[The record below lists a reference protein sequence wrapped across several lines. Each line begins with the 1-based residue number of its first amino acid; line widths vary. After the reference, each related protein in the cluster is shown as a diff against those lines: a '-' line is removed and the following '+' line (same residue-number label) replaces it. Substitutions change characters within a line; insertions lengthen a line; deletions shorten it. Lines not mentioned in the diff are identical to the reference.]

1 MTKLSNL
8 SKTTRLSLMC
18 IIGVLLI
25 VTIIYATRAILHGSL
40 LAVVLMPVI
49 CGILLRRLE
58 VIDRN
63 RESIS

>member
-49 CGILLRRLE
+49 CGILLRCLE

-63 RESIS
+63 MKSIS

>member
-8 SKTTRLSLMC
+8 SKTTRLALMC

-25 VTIIYATRAILHGSL
+25 VTIIYATQAILHGSL

-49 CGILLRRLE
+49 CGILLRLLE
-58 VIDRN
+58 ILDRN
-63 RESIS
+63 RKSIS